1 MPMKIAEVET
11 IPFALRFAEPY
22 VTARGTLERRE
33 MALFRVRTD
42 EGAQGVG
49 EAVPLTLRGG
59 ADLGKVAH
67 QLQRVGRR
75 LRGTD
80 VSDMEGEHPLAA
92 AIDFVISHVAG
103 RRLASPAR
111 AAVEQALFD
120 LAGRISGEPLWRL
133 LGADEAGPVLCN
145 ATLPAGPPEA
155 VARRAEEWTARGFGS
170 LKLKLG
176 VGDDLRQVEAVRTAV
191 GPEARIRVDAN
202 GSWSTDEALDV
213 LREIESLGIEL
224 VEQPT
229 DSLRSMA
236 AVTRATPIPVAA
248 DESVTGSKEAARA
261 ARAGACRLAT
271 VKLAK
276 VGGIGPSGGIARE
289 LPSYLSSALDGP
301 VGIAAAAHLAQA
313 LYRGRPDPG
322 LAHGLATQLLFAE
335 SIAVRECEVTDGRL
349 VLPEGPGLGVELDE
363 SALQAAR
370 LSD

>member
-1 MPMKIAEVET
+1 MKIADVET
-11 IPFALRFAEPY
+11 IPFAIPFAEPY
-22 VTARGTLERRE
+22 ATARGTLERRE

-42 EGAQGVG
+42 EGVEGLG

-59 ADLGKVAH
+59 ADLGKVVR
-67 QLQRVGRR
+67 QLRRVGHR
-75 LRGTD
+75 LSGTD
-80 VSDMEGEHPLAA
+80 VSEMEGEHPLAA

-103 RRLASPAR
+103 RRLAPPAR

-120 LAGRISGEPLWRL
+120 LAGRISEQPLWRL
-133 LGADEAGPVLCN
+133 LGADAGEPVPCN
-145 ATLPAGPPEA
+145 ATLAGGPPDH
-155 VARRAEEWTARGFGS
+155 VARLAETWTARGFES

-176 VGDDLRQVEAVRTAV
+176 VGDDLRQVEAVRSAV
-191 GPEARIRVDAN
+191 GPDARIRVDAN
-202 GSWSTDEALDV
+202 GSWTTDEATEL
-213 LREIESLGIEL
+213 LRQIEPLGIEL

-236 AVTRATPIPVAA
+236 AVARDTAIPIAA
-248 DESVTGSKEAARA
+248 DESVSSSKEAARA
-261 ARAGACRLAT
+261 ARAGACQLAT

-301 VGIAAAAHLAQA
+301 IGIAAAGHLAQA

-335 SIAVRECEVTDGRL
+335 SVAARECEVRDGRL
-349 VLPEGPGLGVELDE
+349 VLPDGPGIGVELDD

>member
-1 MPMKIAEVET
+1 MKIAEVET
-11 IPFALRFAEPY
+11 IPFALPFAEPY
-22 VTARGTLERRE
+22 ATARGTLERRE

-42 EGAQGVG
+42 AGTEGVG

-59 ADLGKVAH
+59 ADLAKVSR
-67 QLQRVGRR
+67 QLRRVGHR

-80 VSDMEGEHPLAA
+80 VSDMEGEHVLAA

-103 RRLASPAR
+103 RRLAAPAR

-120 LAGRISGEPLWRL
+120 LAGRISQQPLWRL
-133 LGADEAGPVLCN
+133 LGAETAEPVRCN
-145 ATLPAGPPEA
+145 ATLPAGAPDE
-155 VARRAEEWTARGFGS
+155 VARRAEAWTGRGFES

-176 VGDDLRQVEAVRTAV
+176 VGDDLRQVEAVRAAV
-191 GPEARIRVDAN
+191 GPDVRIRVDAN
-202 GSWSTDEALDV
+202 GSWSRDEAQEV
-213 LREIESLGIEL
+213 LRQIEPLGIEL

-236 AVTRATPIPVAA
+236 AVAGATRIPIAA
-248 DESVTGSKEAARA
+248 DESVASSKEAARA
-261 ARAGACRLAT
+261 ARAGACQLAT

-301 VGIAAAAHLAQA
+301 VGIAAAGHLAQA

-335 SIAVRECEVTDGRL
+335 SVAARECRVSDGHL
-349 VLPEGPGLGVELDE
+349 VLPDGPGLGVELDE

-370 LSD
+370 MSD